1 MQLPAGSPSTD
12 INVVLMDSALT
23 PAPLDV
29 LVSTRR
35 VVGRFEELSVEEV
48 RDMFQCA
55 HRVAPVL
62 RREFGASSLTIS
74 VQV

>member
-12 INVVLMDSALT
+12 INVVLMDSTLT

-48 RDMFQCA
+48 RDMFLCA